1 MKYLMTSILCMT
13 LSMPSFAECHNAPKR
28 FVENMQTALEETYAG
43 HTTEILKLEFCVD
56 SNIPVGVTIIPLLG
70 QLAYGASDKIT
81 TLKLIAS
88 LDGRVVRSS
97 VSTQDDAPLKNGSTF
112 YTIVAKEIK

>member
-13 LSMPSFAECHNAPKR
+13 LSISSFAECHNAPKR

-43 HTTEILKLEFCVD
+43 HTAEVLKLEFCVD
-56 SNIPVGVTIIPLLG
+56 SSIPVGVTIVPLLG
-70 QLAYGASDKIT
+70 QLAYGASDKTT
-81 TLKLIAS
+81 TLKLVAS

-97 VSTQDDAPLKNGSTF
+97 VSTQDDAPLKNGSLF
-112 YTIVAKEIK
+112 YTIAAKEIK